1 MKKLSTYLFLILFS
15 FSAPS
20 FADDIRD
27 FQIEGMSIGDSLL
40 DYFSAEIIEEKKKE
54 KINFPKSKKF
64 YRIVFKSNEVTYD
77 FIGVYLKKNDSN
89 YIIYSLEGS
98 KYMDYLPCKNQKKT
112 VKNEL
117 NNIFEDKYKIE
128 TREEPHT
135 FDKSKK
141 SIVDVTE
148 FIGEN
153 NYLAARII
161 CTDWSKKMGEEHSFY
176 DLLSIYLQS
185 KEFSDFI
192 TYEAYK

>member
-1 MKKLSTYLFLILFS
+1 MKKLSTYLFLLLFS
-15 FSAPS
+15 FQTSS
-20 FADDIRD
+20 WADDIRD

-89 YIIYSLEGS
+89 YIIYSLEGL
-98 KYMDYLPCKNQKKT
+98 KYMDYLPCKNKKKT

-141 SIVDVTE
+141 SIVDITE
-148 FIGEN
+148 FVGEN
-153 NYLAARII
+153 NYLVARII
-161 CTDWSKKMGEEHSFY
+161 CTDWSKKMGKKHSFY
-176 DLLSIYLQS
+176 DLLSIYLNS

-192 TYEAYK
+192 IYEAY